1 MELRHLRYFVAVA
14 ERLNFRRAAEA
25 LATSQPSLSLQIRAL
40 EDELH
45 VRLFE
50 RTRRKVELTPAG
62 RFYLHEVRRIFG
74 TLQLANEQVA
84 NVEPEVRSEI
94 VVGSARGAIVRYI
107 PGLLTALRAANP
119 ASALKIRSIH
129 PVELL
134 GQLRNRVVQ
143 LGFVHGP
150 VDDPVLLTEPLWDH
164 GFCVVL
170 PANHSAA
177 ALESIDLHRLHGE
190 RFIQYASTSSQTIH
204 DQIAAILAERDFAPT
219 DVEEAPATSR
229 VIGSVACGDGF
240 AIVPDHW
247 RLIGTPGVVFRPLAP
262 ASSQRLRISA
272 CWYRDETAQLV
283 ADFVRIARGFRLEAL
298 LRDDRFEHRVET
310 YTLESRGL
318 ANC

>member
-1 MELRHLRYFVAVA
+1 LELRHLRYFVAVA

-25 LATSQPSLSLQIRAL
+25 LSTSQPSLSLQIRAL

-74 TLQLANEQVA
+74 ALQLANEQVVHVDPDA
-84 NVEPEVRSEI
+84 RTEI
-94 VVGSARGAIVRYI
+94 VVGSARGTIVRYI
-107 PGLLTALRAANP
+107 PGLLTAVRAAHP
-119 ASALKIRSIH
+119 AVALKIRSVH

-134 GQLRNRVVQ
+134 GQLRDRIVQ

-150 VDDPVLLTEPLWDH
+150 VHDPVLIAEPLWEH

-170 PANHSAA
+170 PANHVAGA
-177 ALESIDLHRLHGE
+177 QEIVDLRQLHGE
-190 RFIQYASTSSQTIH
+190 RLIQYASTSSQPIH
-204 DQIAAILAERDFAPT
+204 DEIAAICLEREFAPT

-229 VIGSVACGDGF
+229 VIGSVASGDGF

-247 RLIGTPGVVFRPLAP
+247 RLIGTPGVIFRPLAP
-262 ASSQRLRISA
+262 HCAHRLRISA
-272 CWYRDETAQLV
+272 CWHRDETAPLV
-283 ADFVRIARGFRLEAL
+283 HDFVRIARARDGSGLHAL
-298 LRDDRFEHRVET
+298 NPIQLVA
-310 YTLESRGL
+310 S
-318 ANC
+318 AC

>member
-1 MELRHLRYFVAVA
+1 LELRHLRYFLAVA

-25 LATSQPSLSLQIRAL
+25 LSTSQPSLSLQIRAL

-74 TLQLANEQVA
+74 ALQLANEQVA
-84 NVEPEVRSEI
+84 HVESEARAEI
-94 VVGSARGAIVRYI
+94 VVGSARGTIVRYI
-107 PGLLTALRAANP
+107 PGLLTAIRAAHP
-119 ASALKIRSIH
+119 AVALKMRSVH

-134 GQLRNRVVQ
+134 GQLRDRVVK

-150 VDDPVLLTEPLWDH
+150 VHDPALVAEPLWEH

-177 ALESIDLHRLHGE
+177 SQERVDLRQLHGE
-190 RFIQYASTSSQTIH
+190 RLIQYASTSSQPIH
-204 DQIAAILAERDFAPT
+204 DEIAAICAEADFAPA

-229 VIGSVACGDGF
+229 VIGSVASGDGF

-247 RLIGTPGVVFRPLAP
+247 RLIGTPGVVFRPLSP
-262 ASSQRLRISA
+262 HSTHQLRISA
-272 CWYRDETAQLV
+272 CWHRDETSPLV
-283 ADFVRIARGFRLEAL
+283 RDFLRIARARGGTGACEW
-298 LRDDRFEHRVET
+298 LR
-310 YTLESRGL
+310 
-318 ANC
+318 

>member
-25 LATSQPSLSLQIRAL
+25 LSTSQPSLSLQIRAL
-40 EDELH
+40 EDELR

-74 TLQLANEQVA
+74 ALQLANEQVA
-84 NVEPEVRSEI
+84 HVEPETRSEI
-94 VVGSARGAIVRYI
+94 VVGSARGTIVRYI
-107 PGLLTALRAANP
+107 PGLLTALRAAQP
-119 ASALKIRSIH
+119 AVGLKMRSIH

-134 GQLRNRVVQ
+134 GGLRDRAVQ
-143 LGFVHGP
+143 LGFVHGT
-150 VDDPVLLTEPLWDH
+150 VHDDALVTEPLWEH

-170 PANHSAA
+170 PANHRAGSAD
-177 ALESIDLHRLHGE
+177 IVDLRTLRGE
-190 RFIQYASTSSQTIH
+190 RLIQYASTSSQPIH
-204 DQIAAILAERDFAPT
+204 DQIAAICLERDFAPS

-247 RLIGTPGVVFRPLAP
+247 RLIGTPGVVFRPLSP
-262 ASSQRLRISA
+262 RSTQRLRISA
-272 CWYRDETAQLV
+272 CWHRDETSPV
-283 ADFVRIARGFRLEAL
+283 VHDFLRIARARGGTGACEW
-298 LRDDRFEHRVET
+298 LR
-310 YTLESRGL
+310 
-318 ANC
+318 